1 MSGLMNSSI
10 QTTYTPSGT
19 IKNQHVREQPNRE
32 FGSQKAK
39 QFGIIFEAITDFKE
53 YKIVYEEVPDAS
65 HVIYSSGSI
74 KNEGT
79 VTSVI
84 RLNSLGFANGHTDI
98 TLAAGET
105 LKFRGLYLY
114 SVSAPQTSSQSS
126 TVDFKMVTVGY
137 ENAGLPEIEVR

>member
-1 MSGLMNSSI
+1 MSGLLNSNI

-19 IKNQHVREQPNRE
+19 IKNQYVREQPNRE

-84 RLNSLGFANGHTDI
+84 RLNSLGFANGHADI

-114 SVSAPQTSSQSS
+114 SVSAPQISNQSS
-126 TVDFKMVTVGY
+126 TIHFKMVTVGY
-137 ENAGLPEIEVR
+137 ENTGMPEIEVM